1 MEMVRKFRIKSG
13 DKLLIFF
20 NKEMAILRKLKHP
33 ANTCGGDSPNKVC
46 VYRIVGHERRRLG
59 DKVFKAKKGRLFIYV
74 KNDIVTVNRL
84 PLDVQGGDRIL
95 IYIDGKEIR

>member
-1 MEMVRKFRIKSG
+1 MERRFRIKC

-20 NKEMAILRKLKHP
+20 DKDKAIFRKQKHV

-46 VYRIVGHERRRLG
+46 IYRVVGHERRRWG
-59 DKVFKAKKGRLFIYV
+59 DRVFKAKNGRLLIII
-74 KNDIVTVNRL
+74 KDDIVTVKRI
-84 PLDVQGGDRIL
+84 PVDVQGGDRVL